1 MIRQKN
7 RLLEIGNQNEVYYLQ
22 PKSILY
28 VVADGN
34 YCDIHL
40 VDGDVLKTV
49 SCKRAEIARKIDFQ
63 LAGDLARMFSLVGK
77 PYLVNICHIMHIA
90 PMKHLLTFD
99 TNHPGTC
106 RKKTIDASPEAL
118 RSLRSALDDQS
129 IGKSA
134 GKTERLVTGINGG
147 FSDYVASTLREE
159 TKNYDIG
166 DDEIMMLG
174 L

>member
-1 MIRQKN
+1 MLRQKN

-22 PKSILY
+22 PESILF

-49 SCKRAEIARKIDFQ
+49 SCKRAEIARKIDMQ

-90 PMKHLLTFD
+90 PMKRLLTFD

-106 RKKTIDASPEAL
+106 RKKTIDASTEAL
-118 RSLRSALDDQS
+118 RSLRTALEDQS
-129 IGKSA
+129 VGKAA
-134 GKTERLVTGINGG
+134 GTERLVTGINGG
-147 FSDYVASTLREE
+147 FSDYVASTLRDEP
-159 TKNYDIG
+159 KNYDID

>member
-22 PKSILY
+22 PESILF

-40 VDGDVLKTV
+40 VDGDVIHTV
-49 SCKRAEIARKIDFQ
+49 SCKRAEIARKIDCQ
-63 LAGDLARMFSLVGK
+63 LAGDLARMFSLVGR
-77 PYLVNICHIMHIA
+77 PYLVNISHIMHIA
-90 PMKHLLTFD
+90 PVKHLLTFD

-106 RKKTIDASPEAL
+106 QKKTIEASPEAL
-118 RSLRSALDDQS
+118 RSLRSALDDQDAGRQT
-129 IGKSA
+129 GK
-134 GKTERLVTGINGG
+134 KPRLVTGINGG
-147 FSDYVASTLREE
+147 FSGYVASKMREE
-159 TKNYDIG
+159 TRNYDIG

>member
-22 PKSILY
+22 PESILF
-28 VVADGN
+28 VQADGN

-49 SCKRAEIARKIDFQ
+49 SCKRAEIARKIDLQ

-90 PMKHLLTFD
+90 PMRHLLTFD

-106 RKKTIDASPEAL
+106 RKKTIGASSEAL
-118 RSLRSALDDQS
+118 RSLRSALDDQGL
-129 IGKSA
+129 GKAA

-159 TKNYDIG
+159 TKDYDIG